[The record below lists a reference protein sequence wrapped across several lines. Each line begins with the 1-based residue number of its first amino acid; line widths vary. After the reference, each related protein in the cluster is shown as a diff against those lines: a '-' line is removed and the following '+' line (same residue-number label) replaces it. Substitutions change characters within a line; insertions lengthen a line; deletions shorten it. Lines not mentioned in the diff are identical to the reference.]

1 MKSLD
6 SFCFKENFKQC
17 DNLYI
22 NYSPIL
28 GVAFGVAPGHAGVVA
43 ALGVGLYEGVW
54 AVWLAGVV
62 IGCDGVIIGVIIGV
76 PIGYKY

>member
-1 MKSLD
+1 MRKASLILIQEIFLTV
-6 SFCFKENFKQC
+6 SQ
-17 DNLYI
+17 LI
-22 NYSPIL
+22 NNSPIL
-28 GVAFGVAPGHAGVVA
+28 GVALGVAPGHAGVVA
-43 ALGVGLYEGVW
+43 ALGVGRYEGVW

>member
-1 MKSLD
+1 MNEALVFNDISSLYEGLTKSRMKSLD

-28 GVAFGVAPGHAGVVA
+28 GVALGVAPGHAGVVA

-54 AVWLAGVV
+54 AV
-62 IGCDGVIIGVIIGV
+62 
-76 PIGYKY
+76 

>member
-6 SFCFKENFKQC
+6 SFCFKKNFKQC

-28 GVAFGVAPGHAGVVA
+28 GVALGVAPGHAGVVA

-54 AVWLAGVV
+54 AA
-62 IGCDGVIIGVIIGV
+62 
-76 PIGYKY
+76 